1 MRKEGDDMTS
11 MEFSVGDE
19 LLDAITEAGRTKAI
33 PMTFTD
39 DLGEQV
45 TNVPVDTAPEVRA
58 PRPHPHLRR
67 VK

>member
-1 MRKEGDDMTS
+1 MRTKDHDMTS
-11 MEFSVGDE
+11 IEFSIGDE

-39 DLGEQV
+39 DQGEQV
-45 TNVPVDTAPEVRA
+45 TNVPVDEAPEVRA